1 MNEVAKR
8 NTLFTSIH
16 CEEVVYSKQYCLW
29 NRSLFGNGPLS
40 AQNTV
45 IAVNC
50 RWEQDVQGKDI
61 NYIRNLLYTWTKLQ
75 KETLCLQS
83 FIVKRS
89 FILNSIASET
99 GHFLEMVQLV
109 HRILSLQ
116 LTDVENKTFKVK
128 TLIKSA
134 TYFTHERSCKKKHF
148 VYKHSLWRGRL
159 FKTVLPLKLV
169 TFWKWYI

>member
-8 NTLFTSIH
+8 NTLFTSIP
-16 CEEVVYSKQYCLW
+16 CEQSVYFKQYSLW
-29 NRSLFGNGPLS
+29 NGSPFGNCTVS
-40 AQNTV
+40 AQPTV

-50 RWEQDVQGKDI
+50 RWKQDIQGKDI
-61 NYIRNLLYTWTKLQ
+61 NKTRKLIFYMN
-75 KETLCLQS
+75 KVAKSTLCLQA

-116 LTDVENKTFKVK
+116 LTVVENKTFKVK
-128 TLIKSA
+128 R
-134 TYFTHERSCKKKHF
+134 H
-148 VYKHSLWRGRL
+148 
-159 FKTVLPLKLV
+159 
-169 TFWKWYI
+169 